1 MTFGRILTLWLS
13 KPFKWAPTAMSEGE
27 RKCDRY
33 SAAEFNPVP
42 LPGGVCPGFWL
53 GMLSASSPH
62 FPGSA
67 SPRGKNAGSVLHY
80 TWPMEASQGP
90 GLYMEV
96 SGLERHLL
104 LLVWGSFQTCLEWS
118 QVSHVITLSLWFPRT
133 GVSKIW
139 ALGTNPASSL
149 HLLSFMGTQPYP
161 LVYVLSVAAVTPELS
176 IVTEAIWLIFKK
188 NKTFSRKSFPHSLKV
203 LWSYEWNFVHS
214 LSPCD

>member
-13 KPFKWAPTAMSEGE
+13 KPFKWAPTAMSEGA

-53 GMLSASSPH
+53 LMLSASSPH

-80 TWPMEASQGP
+80 TWPLEASQGP
-90 GLYMEV
+90 GFYLHGGFWPRKAPPITSLGV
-96 SGLERHLL
+96 FSG
-104 LLVWGSFQTCLEWS
+104 TCLEWS

-149 HLLSFMGTQPYP
+149 HLLSFMGTQQYP
-161 LVYVLSVAAVTPELS
+161 LVYVLSVAAIIQS
-176 IVTEAIWLIFKK
+176 W
-188 NKTFSRKSFPHSLKV
+188 V
-203 LWSYEWNFVHS
+203 LWQKLFGLYLRKIRPFTESPS
-214 LSPCD
+214 LTTWKFCGPMSET